1 MPSASWIILAAVVAG
16 NGLLDKV
23 GHGVRLTQLIP
34 YSLLDLE
41 PKLQRG
47 RIGHGPERDGARHQ
61 WSLVMPSLRTP
72 GPGQAALEHDRSQ
85 PRAARDREDR
95 ATPRG

>member
-47 RIGHGPERDGARHQ
+47 RIGYGPERDGARHQ
-61 WSLVMPSLRTP
+61 WVI
-72 GPGQAALEHDRSQ
+72 GDAIVEDA
-85 PRAARDREDR
+85 RAGASGAR
-95 ATPRG
+95 A